1 LPLEVLLHLGRGRR
15 FGAGPHATSPKPAA
29 PAHSARAR
37 CRRPAAQCPAQA
49 AAWVTTGATRDT
61 HMDVREGLP
70 PSRRRIRGPQQ
81 RRRGLAVITSHPRI
95 VAQAARACQCAPQ
108 A

>member
-49 AAWVTTGATRDT
+49 AAWVTTGATPT
-61 HMDVREGLP
+61 W
-70 PSRRRIRGPQQ
+70 
-81 RRRGLAVITSHPRI
+81 TS
-95 VAQAARACQCAPQ
+95 ARACPRPEGA
-108 A
+108 